1 MIRTTSIFTLVSA
14 LLVSCAQHRARQ
26 QPREVFQRGEE
37 WRHAPSWARASLRQD
52 WWKSFRDSRLN
63 SH

>member
-63 SH
+63 